1 MLTAALVPGDEVIDN
16 DGEEYEV
23 IAAAPHEVVV
33 ELLTP
38 NTIAN
43 SYNFFIFSR
52 HSAGGGWVDR
62 ETAEVHL
69 VDFV

>member
-1 MLTAALVPGDEVIDN
+1 MLTAALVPGDEVRDN

-23 IAAAPHEVVV
+23 IAATAHEVVV
-33 ELLTP
+33 ELIEP
-38 NTIAN
+38 NAIAD

-52 HSAGGGWVDR
+52 TSDGGDWVDR

>member
-1 MLTAALVPGDEVIDN
+1 MLTAALVPGDEVKDN

-23 IAAAPHEVVV
+23 IAASPHEVVV
-33 ELLTP
+33 KLLMANIIP
-38 NTIAN
+38 N

-52 HSAGGGWVDR
+52 HSVGGGWVDR